1 MLALIFVSG
10 RPADEI
16 VGGGGGPGGPT
27 GKRETLSVVRA
38 VSEAVLRKRRAQEE
52 LEAQIAA
59 AIATQGATLVY
70 DPQIQRIAAIQNEQL
85 RELAMLEELIRM
97 EEVYLAE
104 MAEADKIR
112 KERDQLAVLLLLN

>member
-10 RPADEI
+10 RAADEI
-16 VGGGGGPGGPT
+16 VGGGGSPGG
-27 GKRETLSVVRA
+27 KKETLSVIRA
-38 VSEAVLRKRRAQEE
+38 VSEAVLRKRRAAEE

-59 AIATQGATLVY
+59 AIATEGTTLVY
-70 DPQIQRIAAIQNEQL
+70 DPQVQRIAAIKNDQL

-97 EEVYLAE
+97 EEQYLAE

-112 KERDQLAVLLLLN
+112 RERDELAVLLLLN